1 MRSNPVVSIIGAGP
15 SGVTI
20 AAYLKYFGVD
30 FRIFG
35 SPMHRWLSQMP
46 KQMFLKSEGCASS
59 LPDPTG
65 EHTLARYCREENLS
79 FSEYGTPVSREIFA
93 RYATSFQRKIVPNVE
108 NVNVVAVN
116 RLAEGFEL
124 RLSSGEKLNAGK
136 VIVATGLDY
145 MAHIPDQLAR
155 LPIELRSHSADH
167 FDLSAFKGKEVL
179 VVGAGQSGTETA
191 AILREEGVSV
201 RLLVR
206 TTSLL
211 WHPLPSM
218 VHKSKFERLRNPRTR
233 LGDGRDLWFYD
244 NLPGLFHYLSQRVRL
259 ATVAET
265 LGPAGAWWLKD
276 RVVGQFPIF
285 LGCHIRGAETQG
297 TKVALQVA
305 DQNGQLQSLVADHV
319 IAATGYR
326 FNTHNLPFL
335 SENIK
340 GRLLLEKHTPQLS
353 SNFESSIPGL
363 YFAGPASANSFG
375 PVMRFLA
382 GVGYPARRISH
393 HVAQSQR
400 LQPRRVAR
408 PVTCHEF

>member
-1 MRSNPVVSIIGAGP
+1 M
-15 SGVTI
+15 
-20 AAYLKYFGVD
+20 LK
-30 FRIFG
+30 
-35 SPMHRWLSQMP
+35 
-46 KQMFLKSEGCASS
+46 
-59 LPDPTG
+59 
-65 EHTLARYCREENLS
+65 
-79 FSEYGTPVSREIFA
+79 
-93 RYATSFQRKIVPNVE
+93 
-108 NVNVVAVN
+108 
-116 RLAEGFEL
+116 
-124 RLSSGEKLNAGK
+124 AGK

-145 MAHIPDQLAR
+145 MAHIPDQLAG

-206 TTSLL
+206 ATSLL

-218 VHKSKFERLRNPRTR
+218 VHKSKFERLRNPRSR
-233 LGDGRDLWFYD
+233 LGDGRDMWVYD

-265 LGPAGAWWLKD
+265 LGPSGAWWLKD
-276 RVVGQFPIF
+276 RVVGQLPIF

-297 TKVALQVA
+297 TKVALRVA
-305 DQNGQLQSLVADHV
+305 DQNGHLQSLVADHV

-326 FNTHNLPFL
+326 FNAHNLPFL

-340 GRLLLEKHTPQLS
+340 SQLLLEKHTPQLS

-382 GVGYPARRISH
+382 GVGYAARRISH

-400 LQPRRVAR
+400 LQPRGSRD
-408 PVTCHEF
+408 P